1 MKKVII
7 YGAGYVGLTL
17 GIFFAK
23 NKSNVIFIENDKNKL
38 KKLKNGICPIYEK
51 NVELEFK
58 KNLSKFIFLD
68 KFRFNQRD
76 QNYIFITF
84 TYFPN
89 KFKDYS
95 NNIKE
100 MLISKRNFIM
110 IRSTLPVG
118 FFDKLFSIKFFKK
131 MENNIVYC
139 PERTLSGD
147 ALNELKKLPQVIGGN
162 KVSIKKANLFFR
174 KYKIKTIPID
184 NFSISEFI
192 KIYTNFARM
201 TVFNLSNFAGLFSNI
216 LKYDEIKLYNYLKR
230 SYSRLNFISPF
241 GPGVGG
247 FCLPKDTKIMHES
260 ILNMKS
266 FKNSTSIKRYA
277 KINYDLNNE
286 IINFYSNFILEK
298 TKILDRILFLGIA
311 FKGLPE
317 TNDTRD
323 SVGVK
328 IIKKISKHRKNINFY
343 DLIVKKFLN
352 KNANDK
358 EVLTKKYN
366 LIVILNNHPE
376 YKKIAKKIEAKNN
389 QIIDFW
395 K

>member
-38 KKLKNGICPIYEK
+38 KKLKAGICPIYEK

-58 KNLSKFIFLD
+58 KNFSRFIFLD
-68 KFRFNQRD
+68 KFYFKRRD

-89 KFKDYS
+89 KFKEYS

-118 FFDKLFSIKFFKK
+118 FFDKLFSINFFKK
-131 MENNIVYC
+131 LKNNIVYC

-162 KVSIKKANLFFR
+162 KVSIKKADLFFK
-174 KYKIKTIPID
+174 KYKVKTIPID
-184 NFSISEFI
+184 NVSISEFI

-247 FCLPKDTKIMHES
+247 FCLPKDTK
-260 ILNMKS
+260 
-266 FKNSTSIKRYA
+266 
-277 KINYDLNNE
+277 
-286 IINFYSNFILEK
+286 
-298 TKILDRILFLGIA
+298 
-311 FKGLPE
+311 
-317 TNDTRD
+317 
-323 SVGVK
+323 
-328 IIKKISKHRKNINFY
+328 
-343 DLIVKKFLN
+343 
-352 KNANDK
+352 
-358 EVLTKKYN
+358 
-366 LIVILNNHPE
+366 
-376 YKKIAKKIEAKNN
+376 
-389 QIIDFW
+389 
-395 K
+395 